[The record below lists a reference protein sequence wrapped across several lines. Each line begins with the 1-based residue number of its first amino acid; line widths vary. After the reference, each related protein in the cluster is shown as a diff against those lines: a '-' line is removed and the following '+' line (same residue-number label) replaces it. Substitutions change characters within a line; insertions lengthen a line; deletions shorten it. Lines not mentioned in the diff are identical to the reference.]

1 MGYLDFYAAAGMCQ
15 NPRARIRK
23 KEVSSGMDLRHTVD
37 RIQTIVSAETGR
49 RLGVQAEDA
58 VTKLL
63 RNVVTGNLLGED
75 GFTSREL
82 TILVAD
88 LRGFTALSERHPP
101 ETVLTV
107 LNRCLIT
114 MIEVAVAHEG
124 KIDKFMGDS
133 IMVLF
138 GEQPSGK
145 DPVQRALACA
155 VELQI
160 AMDEL
165 NGYYRQN
172 GLPELYLGIGLTTG
186 AVLLGTLG
194 SELFAAHTVIGE
206 QVNLASR
213 IQAFSL
219 RGQVLISEST
229 FARSNG
235 FVRTGQPFSVHVK
248 GKADPITVREV
259 VEIPSLRR
267 VVPRRDIRK
276 SPRVKVAIG
285 FSYQVMHADI
295 TVPQV
300 HKGVALVL
308 GYHGILAALDRP
320 LNPGAEVKLRMDLP
334 LVNHR
339 ATDIYGRVKKTTRSA
354 DRYLCGVEFTSFGN
368 KTRSSIELLV
378 QLLMQ
383 GVEPK

>member
-1 MGYLDFYAAAGMCQ
+1 VQQSPDYKKKGSAG
-15 NPRARIRK
+15 
-23 KEVSSGMDLRHTVD
+23 GMDLRHTVD
-37 RIQTIVSAETGR
+37 RIQSIVSAETGQ

-58 VTKLL
+58 VTRLL
-63 RNVVTGNLLGED
+63 RNVVAGNLLGEE

-82 TILVAD
+82 TLLFAD
-88 LRGFTALSERHPP
+88 VRGFTALSDRHPP
-101 ETVLTV
+101 EIVLKV

-114 MIEVAVAHEG
+114 MIEVVFAHEG
-124 KIDKFMGDS
+124 AIDKFMGDS

-138 GEQPSGK
+138 GERPSGR
-145 DPVQRALACA
+145 DPVRRALACA

-165 NGYYRQN
+165 NAYYRHN
-172 GLPELYLGIGLTTG
+172 GLPELYLGIGLNTG
-186 AVLLGTLG
+186 PVLLGTLG
-194 SELFAAHTVIGE
+194 SELFTTRTVIGE

-213 IQAFSL
+213 IEAFSL

-229 FARSNG
+229 FARSDG

-259 VEIPSLRR
+259 VEIPSLKR

-285 FSYQVMHADI
+285 FSYQVIHADI
-295 TVPQV
+295 TVPQT
-300 HKGVALVL
+300 HRGVALVL
-308 GYHGILAALDRP
+308 GYHGILAEVDRP
-320 LNPGAEVKLRMDLP
+320 LPAASEVKIRMDLP

-339 ATDIYGRVKKTTRSA
+339 AADLYGRVKKTTKTQS
-354 DRYLCGVEFTSFGN
+354 RYLCGVEFTSLGN

-383 GVEPK
+383 GVDPK

>member
-1 MGYLDFYAAAGMCQ
+1 
-15 NPRARIRK
+15 
-23 KEVSSGMDLRHTVD
+23 MDLRRTVD
-37 RIQTIVSAETGR
+37 HIQSIVSAETGR
-49 RLGVQAEDA
+49 RLGVEAEDA
-58 VTKLL
+58 VTRLL
-63 RNVVTGNLLGED
+63 RNVVSGNLLGED
-75 GFTSREL
+75 GFSSREL
-82 TILVAD
+82 TILFAD
-88 LRGFTALSERHPP
+88 LRGFTALSERHAP
-101 ETVLTV
+101 ETVLKV

-114 MIEVAVAHEG
+114 MIEVVFAHEG
-124 KIDKFMGDS
+124 TIDKFMGDS

-138 GEQPSGK
+138 GERPGSKGPLQGK

-155 VELQI
+155 VELQV

-165 NGYYRQN
+165 NGYYRHN
-172 GLPELYLGIGLTTG
+172 GLPELYLGIGLNTG
-186 AVLLGTLG
+186 PVLLGTLG
-194 SELFAAHTVIGE
+194 SELYAAYTVIGE

-229 FARSNG
+229 FERAKG

-248 GKADPITVREV
+248 GKAEPITVREV
-259 VEIPSLRR
+259 IEVPSLRK

-276 SPRVKVAIG
+276 SPRVKVAIA
-285 FSYQVMHADI
+285 FTYQIIHTDI

-308 GYHGILAALDRP
+308 GYHGILAAVDRP
-320 LNPGAEVKLRMDLP
+320 LDAATEVKLRIDLP

-339 ATDIYGRVKKTTRSA
+339 AADIYGRVKKTTKTA
-354 DRYLCGVEFTSFGN
+354 DRYLCGVEFTSLGN

>member
-1 MGYLDFYAAAGMCQ
+1 MQQSAHYKNKGS
-15 NPRARIRK
+15 AR
-23 KEVSSGMDLRHTVD
+23 GMDLRRTVD
-37 RIQTIVSAETGR
+37 RIQSIVSADTGQ

-58 VTKLL
+58 VTRLL
-63 RNVVTGNLLGED
+63 RNVVNGNLLGED

-82 TILVAD
+82 TILFAD
-88 LRGFTALSERHPP
+88 VRGFTALSDRHPP
-101 ETVLTV
+101 EVVLKV

-114 MIEVAVAHEG
+114 MIEVVYAHEG
-124 KIDKFMGDS
+124 TIDKFMGDS

-138 GEQPSGK
+138 GEKPLGK
-145 DPVQRALACA
+145 DSVRRALACA

-165 NGYYRQN
+165 NAYYRQN
-172 GLPELYLGIGLTTG
+172 GLPELFLGIGLNTG
-186 AVLLGTLG
+186 PVLLGTLG
-194 SELFAAHTVIGE
+194 SELFAARTVIGE

-213 IQAFSL
+213 IEAFSL

-229 FARSNG
+229 FARANG

-248 GKADPITVREV
+248 GKVDPITVREV
-259 VEIPSLRR
+259 VEIPTLKK
-267 VVPRRDIRK
+267 VVPRREIRK

-285 FSYQVMHADI
+285 FSYQAIHADV

-300 HKGVALVL
+300 HRGVVLVM
-308 GYHGILAALDRP
+308 GYHGLL
-320 LNPGAEVKLRMDLP
+320 AEVEQSLPPAAELKMRMDLP

-339 ATDIYGRVKKTTRSA
+339 AADLYGRVKKTTRTH
-354 DRYLCGVEFTSFGN
+354 DRFLSGVEFTSLSN

>member
-1 MGYLDFYAAAGMCQ
+1 MQQSAHY
-15 NPRARIRK
+15 K
-23 KEVSSGMDLRHTVD
+23 KKGSGSGMDLRHTVD
-37 RIQTIVSAETGR
+37 RIQNIVSADTGQ

-63 RNVVTGNLLGED
+63 RNVVSGNLLGED

-82 TILVAD
+82 TILFAD
-88 LRGFTALSERHPP
+88 VRGFTALSDRHPP
-101 ETVLTV
+101 EVVLKV

-114 MIEVAVAHEG
+114 MIEVVYAHEG
-124 KIDKFMGDS
+124 TIDKFMGDS

-138 GEQPSGK
+138 GEKPAGR

-160 AMDEL
+160 ALDEL
-165 NGYYRQN
+165 NAYYRQN
-172 GLPELYLGIGLTTG
+172 GLPELFLGIGLNTG
-186 AVLLGTLG
+186 PVLLGTLG
-194 SELFAAHTVIGE
+194 SELFAARTVIGE

-213 IQAFSL
+213 IEAFSL

-229 FARSNG
+229 FARASG

-259 VEIPSLRR
+259 VEIPSLKK
-267 VVPRRDIRK
+267 VVPRREIRK

-285 FSYQVMHADI
+285 FSYQVIHADI

-300 HKGVALVL
+300 HRGVVLVM
-308 GYHGILAALDRP
+308 GYHGLLAEIEQP
-320 LNPGAEVKLRMDLP
+320 LSPAAELKMRMDLP

-339 ATDIYGRVKKTTRSA
+339 AADLYGRVKKTTRTH
-354 DRYLCGVEFTSFGN
+354 DRFLSGVEFTSLGN

>member
-1 MGYLDFYAAAGMCQ
+1 MCQ
-15 NPRARIRK
+15 NRPAHK
-23 KEVSSGMDLRHTVD
+23 KKDFKSGMDLRHTVD
-37 RIQTIVSAETGR
+37 RIQSIVSAETGR

-58 VTKLL
+58 VTRLL
-63 RNVVTGNLLGED
+63 RNVVSGNLLGED
-75 GFTSREL
+75 GFSSREL
-82 TILVAD
+82 TILFAD
-88 LRGFTALSERHPP
+88 LRGFTALSDRYPP
-101 ETVLTV
+101 ETVLKV

-114 MIEVAVAHEG
+114 MIEVVFAHG
-124 KIDKFMGDS
+124 GTIDKFMGDS

-138 GEQPSGK
+138 GHPGK
-145 DPVQRALACA
+145 EPGQDPVQRALACA

-165 NGYYRQN
+165 NGYYRHN
-172 GLPELYLGIGLTTG
+172 GLPELYLGIGLNSG
-186 AVLLGTLG
+186 PVLLGTLG
-194 SELFAAHTVIGE
+194 SELYAAHTVIGE

-229 FARSNG
+229 FARSKG
-235 FVRTGQPFSVHVK
+235 FVQTGEPFSVHVK

-259 VEIPSLRR
+259 FEIPTLRK

-285 FSYQVMHADI
+285 FSYQVVHADI

-320 LNPGAEVKLRMDLP
+320 LNPGAEVKLRMDMP

-339 ATDIYGRVKKTTRSA
+339 AADIYGRVKKTTRTS
-354 DRYLCGVEFTSFGN
+354 DRYLCGVEFTSLGT

>member
-1 MGYLDFYAAAGMCQ
+1 
-15 NPRARIRK
+15 
-23 KEVSSGMDLRHTVD
+23 MDLRRTVD
-37 RIQTIVSAETGR
+37 RIQTIVTAETGR
-49 RLGVQAEDA
+49 RLGMQAEDA
-58 VTKLL
+58 VAKLL
-63 RNVVTGNLLGED
+63 RNVASGNLLGED

-82 TILVAD
+82 TILFAD
-88 LRGFTALSERHPP
+88 LRGFTSLSDRHPP
-101 ETVLTV
+101 DIVLQV

-114 MIEVAVAHEG
+114 MIEVVFSHG
-124 KIDKFMGDS
+124 GTVDKFMGDS

-138 GEQPSGK
+138 GERAGAAEPA
-145 DPVQRALACA
+145 QRALACA

-165 NGYYRQN
+165 NAYYRHN
-172 GLPELYLGIGLTTG
+172 DLPELFLGIGVNTG
-186 AVLLGTLG
+186 PVLVGTLG
-194 SELFAAHTVIGE
+194 SELYAAHTVIGE
-206 QVNLASR
+206 EVNVAAR
-213 IQAFSL
+213 IEAFSL

-229 FARSNG
+229 FARSDG
-235 FVRTGQPFSVHVK
+235 FVRTGEPFSVHVK

-267 VVPRRDIRK
+267 TVPRRDIRK
-276 SPRVKVAIG
+276 SPRVKVAIA
-285 FSYQVMHADI
+285 FSYQIIQSDI

-308 GYHGILAALDRP
+308 GYHGILAAMDRP
-320 LNPGAEVKLRMDLP
+320 LQAAAELKLRMDLP

-339 ATDIYGRVKKTTRSA
+339 ASDIYGRVKKTTKTS
-354 DRYLCGVEFTSFGN
+354 DRYLCGVEFTSLGS

-383 GVEPK
+383 GMDAK

>member
-1 MGYLDFYAAAGMCQ
+1 
-15 NPRARIRK
+15 
-23 KEVSSGMDLRHTVD
+23 MDLRRTVD

-63 RNVVTGNLLGED
+63 RNIVTGNLLGED

-82 TILVAD
+82 TILFAD
-88 LRGFTALSERHPP
+88 LRGFTALSERYPP
-101 ETVLTV
+101 ETVLKV

-114 MIEVAVAHEG
+114 MIEVVVAHGG

-138 GEQPSGK
+138 GEQAPGNGPLHGK
-145 DPVQRALACA
+145 DAVQRALACA

-172 GLPELYLGIGLTTG
+172 ALPELYLGIGLTTG
-186 AVLLGTLG
+186 PVLLGTLG

-229 FARSNG
+229 FARSDG

-248 GKADPITVREV
+248 GKVEPITVREV
-259 VEIPSLRR
+259 VEIPSLRK

-308 GYHGILAALDRP
+308 GYHGILAAVDRP
-320 LNPGAEVKLRMDLP
+320 LAPAAEVKLRMDLP

-339 ATDIYGRVKKTTRSA
+339 ASDIYGRVKKTTKA
-354 DRYLCGVEFTSFGN
+354 AERYLCGVEFTSFGN

-383 GVEPK
+383 GVDPR

>member
-1 MGYLDFYAAAGMCQ
+1 MCQ
-15 NPRARIRK
+15 NRPAHNK
-23 KEVSSGMDLRHTVD
+23 KDFKSGMDLRHTVD
-37 RIQTIVSAETGR
+37 RIQSIVSAETGR

-58 VTKLL
+58 VTRLL
-63 RNVVTGNLLGED
+63 RNVVSGNLLGED

-82 TILVAD
+82 TILFAD
-88 LRGFTALSERHPP
+88 LRGFTALSDRYPP
-101 ETVLTV
+101 ETVLKV

-114 MIEVAVAHEG
+114 MIEVVFAHG
-124 KIDKFMGDS
+124 GTIDKFMGDS

-138 GEQPSGK
+138 GERNSGK
-145 DPVQRALACA
+145 EHAQDPVQRALACA

-165 NGYYRQN
+165 NGYYRHN
-172 GLPELYLGIGLTTG
+172 GLPELYLGIGLNSG
-186 AVLLGTLG
+186 PVLLGTLG
-194 SELFAAHTVIGE
+194 SELYAAHTVIGE

-219 RGQVLISEST
+219 RGQVLVSEGT
-229 FARSNG
+229 FERARG

-259 VEIPSLRR
+259 IEIPSLRK

-285 FSYQVMHADI
+285 FSYQIIHTDI

-308 GYHGILAALDRP
+308 GYHGILADVDRP
-320 LNPGAEVKLRMDLP
+320 LTPATELKLRIDLP

-339 ATDIYGRVKKTTRSA
+339 ATDIYGRVKKTTRTT
-354 DRYLCGVEFTSFGN
+354 DRYLCGVEFTSLGN

>member
-1 MGYLDFYAAAGMCQ
+1 MCQ
-15 NPRARIRK
+15 NRPAHNK
-23 KEVSSGMDLRHTVD
+23 KDFKSGMDLRHTVD
-37 RIQTIVSAETGR
+37 RIQSIVSAETGR

-58 VTKLL
+58 VTRLL
-63 RNVVTGNLLGED
+63 RNVVSGNLLGED

-82 TILVAD
+82 TILFAD
-88 LRGFTALSERHPP
+88 LRGFTALSDRYPP
-101 ETVLTV
+101 ETVLKV

-114 MIEVAVAHEG
+114 MIEVVFAHEG
-124 KIDKFMGDS
+124 TIDKFMGDS

-138 GEQPSGK
+138 GERPGKEPGK
-145 DPVQRALACA
+145 DAVQRALACA

-229 FARSNG
+229 FARSND

>member
-1 MGYLDFYAAAGMCQ
+1 
-15 NPRARIRK
+15 
-23 KEVSSGMDLRHTVD
+23 MDLRRTVD
-37 RIQTIVSAETGR
+37 RIQSIVSAETGQ
-49 RLGVQAEDA
+49 RLGVEAEDA
-58 VTKLL
+58 VARLL
-63 RNVVTGNLLGED
+63 RNAVNGNLLSED

-82 TILVAD
+82 TVLFAD
-88 LRGFTALSERHPP
+88 VRGFTALADRHAP
-101 ETVLTV
+101 EVVLKV

-114 MIEVAVAHEG
+114 MVEVVFAHEG
-124 KIDKFMGDS
+124 TIDKFMGDS

-138 GEQPSGK
+138 GERSAGKGPLQGK

-165 NGYYRQN
+165 NGYYRHHN
-172 GLPELYLGIGLTTG
+172 LPELYLGIGLNTG
-186 AVLLGTLG
+186 PVFLGTLG
-194 SELFAAHTVIGE
+194 SELFAARTVIGE

-229 FARSNG
+229 FERAKG
-235 FVRTGQPFSVHVK
+235 FVRTGQPFTVHVK

-259 VEIPSLRR
+259 IEIPSLKR
-267 VVPRRDIRK
+267 VVPRREIRK

-285 FSYQVMHADI
+285 FSYQIIHADI
-295 TVPQV
+295 TVPQT
-300 HKGVALVL
+300 HRGVVLVL
-308 GYHGILAALDRP
+308 GYHGILAQVERP
-320 LNPGAEVKLRMDLP
+320 LPPGAELKIRLELP

-339 ATDIYGRVKKTTRSA
+339 AADVYGRVKKTTHNH
-354 DRYLCGVEFTSFGN
+354 DRYLCGIEFTSLGN
-368 KTRSSIELLV
+368 RTRSSIELLV

-383 GVEPK
+383 GVEPR

>member
-1 MGYLDFYAAAGMCQ
+1 MC
-15 NPRARIRK
+15 NNLPDYKKKRK
-23 KEVSSGMDLRHTVD
+23 CQGMDLRHTVD
-37 RIQTIVSAETGR
+37 SIQSIVSAETGQ

-58 VTKLL
+58 VTRLL
-63 RNVVTGNLLGED
+63 RNVVSGNLLGEE
-75 GFTSREL
+75 GFTSRDF
-82 TILVAD
+82 TILFAD
-88 LRGFTALSERHPP
+88 VRGFTALSDRHPP
-101 ETVLTV
+101 ETVLKV

-114 MIEVAVAHEG
+114 MIEIVFANEG
-124 KIDKFMGDS
+124 TIDKFMGDS

-138 GEQPSGK
+138 GDRPSGK

-165 NGYYRQN
+165 NGYYRHN
-172 GLPELYLGIGLTTG
+172 GLPELFLGIGLNTG
-186 AVLLGTLG
+186 PVFLGTLG
-194 SELFAAHTVIGE
+194 SELFAARTVIGE

-213 IQAFSL
+213 IEAFSL
-219 RGQVLISEST
+219 RGQVLISEGT
-229 FARSNG
+229 FTRAKG

-259 VEIPSLRR
+259 IEIPSLKK
-267 VVPRRDIRK
+267 VVPRREIRK
-276 SPRVKVAIG
+276 SPRVKVAIA
-285 FSYQVMHADI
+285 FSYQAIHADI
-295 TVPQV
+295 TVPQT
-300 HKGVALVL
+300 HRGVVLVL
-308 GYHGILAALDRP
+308 GYHGILAEVERP
-320 LNPGAEVKLRMDLP
+320 IPPTAELKMRMDLP

-339 ATDIYGRVKKTTRSA
+339 AADLYGRVKKTTKTH
-354 DRYLCGVEFTSFGN
+354 DRYLCGVEFTSLSN

>member
-1 MGYLDFYAAAGMCQ
+1 MC
-15 NPRARIRK
+15 NNRPDYK
-23 KEVSSGMDLRHTVD
+23 KKGSAIGMDLRHTVD
-37 RIQTIVSAETGR
+37 RIQSIVSAETGQ

-58 VTKLL
+58 VTRLL
-63 RNVVTGNLLGED
+63 RNVVSGNLLGED

-82 TILVAD
+82 TILFAD
-88 LRGFTALSERHPP
+88 VRGFTALSDRNSPDI
-101 ETVLTV
+101 VLKV

-114 MIEVAVAHEG
+114 MIEVVFAHEG
-124 KIDKFMGDS
+124 TVDKFMGDS

-138 GEQPSGK
+138 GERPGAK

-165 NGYYRQN
+165 NGYYRHN
-172 GLPELYLGIGLTTG
+172 GLPELFLGIGLNTG
-186 AVLLGTLG
+186 PVFLGTLG
-194 SELFAAHTVIGE
+194 SELFAARTVIGE

-213 IQAFSL
+213 IEAFSL

-229 FARSNG
+229 FARASG

-259 VEIPSLRR
+259 VEIPSLKK
-267 VVPRRDIRK
+267 VVPRREIRK
-276 SPRVKVAIG
+276 SPRVKVAIE
-285 FSYQVMHADI
+285 FSYQVIHADI

-300 HKGVALVL
+300 HRGVMLVL
-308 GYHGILAALDRP
+308 GYHGILAQVERP
-320 LNPGAEVKLRMDLP
+320 LPPAAELKIRMELP

-339 ATDIYGRVKKTTRSA
+339 AADLYCRVKKTTKTH
-354 DRYLCGVEFTSFGN
+354 DRYLCGVEFTSLSN

-383 GVEPK
+383 GVDPK

>member
-1 MGYLDFYAAAGMCQ
+1 MCN
-15 NPRARIRK
+15 NPPDYK
-23 KEVSSGMDLRHTVD
+23 KKGSGSGMDLRHTVD
-37 RIQTIVSAETGR
+37 RIQSIVSAETGR
-49 RLGVQAEDA
+49 RLGLQAEDA
-58 VTKLL
+58 VTRLL
-63 RNVVTGNLLGED
+63 RNVVSGQLLGED

-82 TILVAD
+82 TILFAD
-88 LRGFTALSERHPP
+88 VRGFTALSDRNSPDV
-101 ETVLTV
+101 VLKV

-114 MIEVAVAHEG
+114 MIEVVFAHEG
-124 KIDKFMGDS
+124 TIDKFMGDS

-138 GEQPSGK
+138 GERPGTK

-155 VELQI
+155 VDLQI

-165 NGYYRQN
+165 NATYRHN
-172 GLPELYLGIGLTTG
+172 SLPELFLGIGLNTG
-186 AVLLGTLG
+186 PVFLGTLG
-194 SELFAAHTVIGE
+194 SELFAARTVIGE

-213 IQAFSL
+213 IEAFSL

-259 VEIPSLRR
+259 IEIPGLKK
-267 VVPRRDIRK
+267 VVPRREIRK
-276 SPRVKVAIG
+276 SPRVKVAIE
-285 FSYQVMHADI
+285 FSYQVIHADI

-300 HKGVALVL
+300 HRGVVLVL
-308 GYHGILAALDRP
+308 GYHGILAQVERP
-320 LNPGAEVKLRMDLP
+320 VPPAAELKMRIELP

-339 ATDIYGRVKKTTRSA
+339 AADLYGRVKKTTKTH
-354 DRYLCGVEFTSFGN
+354 DRYLCGVEFTSLGN

-383 GVEPK
+383 GVDPR

>member
-1 MGYLDFYAAAGMCQ
+1 
-15 NPRARIRK
+15 
-23 KEVSSGMDLRHTVD
+23 MDLRHTVD
-37 RIQTIVSAETGR
+37 RIQSIVSAETGQ

-58 VTKLL
+58 VTRLL
-63 RNVVTGNLLGED
+63 RNVVRGNLLGED

-82 TILVAD
+82 TILFAD
-88 LRGFTALSERHPP
+88 LRGFTALSERYPP
-101 ETVLTV
+101 ETVLKV

-114 MIEVAVAHEG
+114 MIEVVFAHEG
-124 KIDKFMGDS
+124 TIDKFMGDS

-138 GEQPSGK
+138 GERPSGK

-172 GLPELYLGIGLTTG
+172 GLPELYLGIGLNTG
-186 AVLLGTLG
+186 PVLLGTLG
-194 SELFAAHTVIGE
+194 SELYAAYTVIGE

-219 RGQVLISEST
+219 RGQVLVSETT
-229 FARSNG
+229 FARAGG
-235 FVRTGQPFSVHVK
+235 FVRTEQPFSVHVK
-248 GKADPITVREV
+248 GKAEPITVREV
-259 VEIPSLRR
+259 IEIPSLRK

-276 SPRVKVAIG
+276 SPRVKVQIA
-285 FSYQVMHADI
+285 FSYQIIHTDI

-300 HKGVALVL
+300 HRGVALVL
-308 GYHGILAALDRP
+308 GYHGVLATVDRP
-320 LNPGAEVKLRMDLP
+320 LKAATELKLRMDLP

-339 ATDIYGRVKKTTRSA
+339 ATDVYGRVKKTTTTA
-354 DRYLCGVEFTSFGN
+354 DGYLCGVEFTSFGN

-383 GVEPK
+383 GVDPK

>member
-1 MGYLDFYAAAGMCQ
+1 MC
-15 NPRARIRK
+15 NNRRAYK
-23 KEVSSGMDLRHTVD
+23 KKGSSNGMDLRHTVD
-37 RIQTIVSAETGR
+37 RIQSIVSAETGQ

-58 VTKLL
+58 VTRVL
-63 RNVVTGNLLGED
+63 RNVVNGGLLGED

-82 TILVAD
+82 TILFAD
-88 LRGFTALSERHPP
+88 VRGFTALSDRHAP
-101 ETVLTV
+101 EVVLKV

-114 MIEVAVAHEG
+114 MIEVVFAHEG
-124 KIDKFMGDS
+124 TIDKFMGDS

-138 GEQPSGK
+138 GERPSGNGPLQGK
-145 DPVQRALACA
+145 DPVQRAVACA
-155 VELQI
+155 VDLQI
-160 AMDEL
+160 AIDEL
-165 NGYYRQN
+165 NAYYRQN
-172 GLPELYLGIGLTTG
+172 GLPELYLGIGLNTG
-186 AVLLGTLG
+186 PVLLGTLG
-194 SELFAAHTVIGE
+194 SELFAARTVIGE

-213 IQAFSL
+213 IEAFSL

-229 FARSNG
+229 FARSKS
-235 FVRTGQPFSVHVK
+235 FVHTGQPFTVHVK
-248 GKADPITVREV
+248 GKTDPITVREV
-259 VEIPSLRR
+259 IEIPSLKK

-276 SPRVKVAIG
+276 SPRVKVAIA

-300 HKGVALVL
+300 HKGIVLVL
-308 GYHGILAALDRP
+308 GYHGILAQVDRP
-320 LNPGAEVKLRMDLP
+320 LPPAAEVKLRLDLP

-339 ATDIYGRVKKTTRSA
+339 AADIYGRVKKTTKTP
-354 DRYLCGVEFTSFGN
+354 DRYLCGVEFTSLGN

>member
-1 MGYLDFYAAAGMCQ
+1 
-15 NPRARIRK
+15 
-23 KEVSSGMDLRHTVD
+23 MDLRHTLD

-63 RNVVTGNLLGED
+63 RNVVTGNLLGDE

-82 TILVAD
+82 TILFAD

-101 ETVLTV
+101 ETVLKV

-114 MIEVAVAHEG
+114 MIEVVVSHEG
-124 KIDKFMGDS
+124 TIDKFMGDS

-138 GEQPSGK
+138 GERPRAK

-155 VELQI
+155 VDLQI

-186 AVLLGTLG
+186 PVLLGTLG
-194 SELFAAHTVIGE
+194 SELYAAHTVIGE

-229 FARSNG
+229 FARSDG
-235 FVRTGQPFSVHVK
+235 FARTGQPFSVHVK

-259 VEIPSLRR
+259 VEIPTLRK

-285 FSYQVMHADI
+285 FSYQVVHADI

-308 GYHGILAALDRP
+308 GYHGILAAVDRP
-320 LNPGAEVKLRMDLP
+320 LNPAAEVKLRIELP

-339 ATDIYGRVKKTTRSA
+339 AADIYGRVKKTTRTP

-383 GVEPK
+383 GVDPK